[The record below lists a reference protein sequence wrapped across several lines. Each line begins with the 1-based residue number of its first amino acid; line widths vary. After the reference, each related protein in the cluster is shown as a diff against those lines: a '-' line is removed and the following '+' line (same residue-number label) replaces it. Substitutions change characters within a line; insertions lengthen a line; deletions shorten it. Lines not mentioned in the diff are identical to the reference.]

1 MDSQIKKIDLIANW
15 MCAYQKEHDI
25 KGRCLDN
32 VTILYDIIKS
42 SFKSLNP
49 IFKNVVVYYIVNNTS
64 YICEG
69 HIVIQLDNGCLI
81 DPSYEIAKHKDSS
94 YLDNF
99 ETFRE
104 MVKCNDAVKPLMNR
118 IEKEF
123 NRFKGYAKKM
133 NNGDFV
139 VSSDT
144 YHTNLVKYLLDKSI
158 IRMPKNDLEH
168 LNYVTNIE
176 TTS

>member
-1 MDSQIKKIDLIANW
+1 MDSQIKNIDLIANW
-15 MCAYQKEHDI
+15 MCAYQKEHNI
-25 KGRCLDN
+25 KGRCCDN

-42 SFKSLNP
+42 TFKLLNP
-49 IFKNVVVYYIVNNTS
+49 VFKNVVVSYIVNDIS

-104 MVKCNDAVKPLMNR
+104 NVKSNDAVKPLING
-118 IEKEF
+118 IEKGF
-123 NRFKGYAKKM
+123 NRFKGYAKRM
-133 NNGDFV
+133 NNGAFGV
-139 VSSDT
+139 TNGT
-144 YHTNLVKYLLDKSI
+144 YYNNLVKYLFDKGI
-158 IRMPKNDLEH
+158 IGMPKNDLQH

>member
-1 MDSQIKKIDLIANW
+1 MDSQIKKINVIANY
-15 MCAYQKEHDI
+15 MCAYQKEHNI

-42 SFKSLNP
+42 SFKSVNP
-49 IFKNVVVYYIVNNTS
+49 VVKNVIVSYIVNNIS

-81 DPSYEIAKHKDSS
+81 DPSYEITQHEESC

-104 MVKCNDAVKPLMNR
+104 NVKSNDAVKPLMNR

-123 NRFKGYAKKM
+123 NRFKIYATLM
-133 NNGDFV
+133 NEGKSGISNE
-139 VSSDT
+139 
-144 YHTNLVKYLLDKSI
+144 KYYNMFHNHLINIGI